1 MKNLRKTVAITSV
14 VLVLAATVSIAL
26 VGVLLTSDIDQDSI
40 ELSNDEIWF
49 DDWYTVTR
57 IDDQTFAIG
66 EPRYWQKNYNYLIVG
81 QSRALLFDTGPGVRD
96 ISKVTRS
103 LTQLPVTVMSSHPHY
118 DHIGNNFRFDRV
130 AWVRVPSIVSEVTDD
145 GFQPTFTRGF
155 TLRTIPPFKISEW
168 LQPEQEIDLGQR
180 RLQIFHV
187 PGHEEG
193 SFALLDADRQQLFT
207 GDFIYP
213 GWLVAFAPTSDL
225 HEYLRS
231 VLYLISHTSGSET
244 IYGAHAVAAHPSPV
258 LPHSALEDLEELL
271 EALNSGAAIPR
282 QRFPMRVF
290 TVNADMDLH
299 LFPFQGP

>member
-1 MKNLRKTVAITSV
+1 MNNLRKTLTIISV
-14 VLVLAATVSIAL
+14 VLIIAAIML
-26 VGVLLTSDIDQDSI
+26 VVAAGLILTSDFDQDSI
-40 ELSNDEIWF
+40 ELSNGENWI

-57 IDDQTFAIG
+57 IDDHTFAIG
-66 EPRYWQKNYNYLIVG
+66 EPRYWQKNYNYLILG

-96 ISKVTRS
+96 ISTVTHS

-130 AWVRVPSIVSEVTDD
+130 AWVRVPSIESEVINDE
-145 GFQPTFTRGF
+145 FQPTFARGF
-155 TLRTIPPFKISEW
+155 TTRTIPPFEISEW

-180 RLQIFHV
+180 RLRVFHV

-225 HEYLRS
+225 RQYLHS
-231 VLYLISHTSGSET
+231 VHYLISHTSGNET
-244 IYGAHAVAAHPSPV
+244 IYGAHAVAEHPSPA
-258 LPHSALEDLEELL
+258 LPHSALADLEILL
-271 EALNSGAAIPR
+271 AALNSGSAIPR
-282 QRFPMRVF
+282 QRLPMCVF
-290 TVNADMDLH
+290 TVNDDMDLY
-299 LFPFQGP
+299 LLPFQRP